1 MRGESRSAEP
11 EAARARPLTA
21 TAGARAGC
29 PWPRR
34 PQRRV
39 LRPPLLPRW
48 VLAPPAFPS
57 GYAVPQGPPPSTWR
71 ARSGR
76 ASCESATP
84 RRSRRGGSCSPGAA
98 VARRA
103 GGMIPSRQDCPFA
116 SVSYKLT
123 FLFIYSRLS
132 ISLGS
137 FAAWQFCGQCWAV
150 LRNMS
155 HAGSESDDAVEA
167 DPYARTYIA
176 VAPLC
181 VALSL
186 PSRVYI
192 YIYYI

>member
-1 MRGESRSAEP
+1 M
-11 EAARARPLTA
+11 
-21 TAGARAGC
+21 
-29 PWPRR
+29 
-34 PQRRV
+34 
-39 LRPPLLPRW
+39 
-48 VLAPPAFPS
+48 
-57 GYAVPQGPPPSTWR
+57 
-71 ARSGR
+71 
-76 ASCESATP
+76 
-84 RRSRRGGSCSPGAA
+84 
-98 VARRA
+98 ARRA

-137 FAAWQFCGQCWAV
+137 FAAWQCCGQCWAV

-192 YIYYI
+192 YILYLTCRLPKVDLSVTQKWYIPLKWYIYQF

>member
-11 EAARARPLTA
+11 EAASASSHCHCGCARRLSMASSPSK
-21 TAGARAGC
+21 ARAPSSSAAQVGS
-29 PWPRR
+29 R
-34 PQRRV
+34 PSCFSQR
-39 LRPPLLPRW
+39 LRGSSR
-48 VLAPPAFPS
+48 PA
-57 GYAVPQGPPPSTWR
+57 AVATWR

-137 FAAWQFCGQCWAV
+137 YLDCCLAVLWAV
-150 LRNMS
+150 L
-155 HAGSESDDAVEA
+155 GS
-167 DPYARTYIA
+167 
-176 VAPLC
+176 VAQHEP
-181 VALSL
+181 
-186 PSRVYI
+186 RGQRKR
-192 YIYYI
+192 